1 MGGVNG
7 ETHSAAECP
16 QCHAHLA
23 LVLTPATRIAEG
35 IPPSLPAAVPAAA
48 VEPRRDE
55 YTPPPVAE
63 VLAAYAG
70 RKIDGA
76 TAARGA
82 AQVRESLN
90 AARAAVA
97 QRRATRRAVRRPLK
111 SA

>member
-1 MGGVNG
+1 MST
-7 ETHSAAECP
+7 ETHSGAECP
-16 QCHAHLA
+16 RCHAHLA
-23 LVLTPATRIAEG
+23 LVIVPAERVAEG
-35 IPPSLPAAVPAAA
+35 IPPSAPARPLIPVAAVVPQ
-48 VEPRRDE
+48 PREE

-63 VLAAYAG
+63 VLAVYAG